1 MRFFTPVWRAK
12 HRAKRLKK
20 VLKQHGCEL
29 SHVKCLDLMARL
41 FGFANFSELKNST
54 SDGPLSP
61 LDEDVDDETLDA
73 RFQHQ
78 ERVMAEAGLTDIAG
92 LVLDEVNPTG
102 RINNPVIVDDA
113 ADEFLDDAGAPLVVK

>member
-1 MRFFTPVWRAK
+1 MLFFTPVWRAK

-41 FGFANFSELKNST
+41 CGFANFSELKNST
-54 SDGPLSP
+54 WDGPLSP

-78 ERVMAEAGLTDIAG
+78 ERVMAEAGFTDIAG

-102 RINNPVIVDDA
+102 RINHPVIVDDA
-113 ADEFLDDAGAPLVVK
+113 ADEFLDDAGAPLAAK